1 MMNIPES
8 LMNRILSGKCV
19 LFLGAGATKESGG
32 ALGKELGKYIYD
44 EIGDIGVDYKE
55 NLARYTQMLVNSGY
69 RDEIERI
76 IRKRFTDLRP
86 NEKFSLISEIPW
98 KAIYTTNYDDL
109 IEKAYMKQH
118 FYNCIVNPNV
128 AIPQGDVGADVFLY
142 KMNGD
147 INVVYN
153 GDNPLVI
160 TLDDLRANELKNE
173 KMIVQ
178 LMKDLNDTFI
188 FLGYSFQ
195 DENEIVTEIL
205 KTFQKCDRWESV
217 KEKYVILPEIS
228 EDTELDLRSYR
239 IHYLRGTSDEFFET
253 VSKKSQNDYKVKLRA
268 LHNTFSSNIFLK
280 QLQPQMLQYISE
292 RFDVFEQGRDYPND
306 SKNYYRG
313 GQVNWGIVSNH
324 FDISRDVEIRE
335 IDGVKKD
342 STIDSLYLYIKER
355 ADKNK
360 LQKIL
365 LTGTAVSGKT
375 TAIYRCAYDLM
386 INGMLSMIFKQQA
399 NYKEGILSTIYEETK
414 QPFVIFAD
422 DIFVDIVEIIKML
435 NEAQRNNLPLVF
447 ILSIRI
453 ADWANTLS
461 SYNKSVLCPFDVEI
475 TMKDSFNQDEAVV
488 FVDKLIKSGLIST
501 CNAYEKRGYVNKF
514 QNCKNIIQVLIELID
529 QNRIIDS
536 LSSEYD
542 SLCKE
547 TKYAYSI
554 VSLIYRYGIK
564 VRWEVL
570 QRTIARNFEFTWD
583 DFIKKVL
590 RNDAKGNLY
599 EDEIQGNFYI
609 WGRNRYIC
617 EMIAQI
623 HFGGNYSDEL
633 RALKEVVKSCAGI
646 EQDERFAGSLIHS
659 ILQDEK
665 IEYTRDQV
673 LDLLDYSIDI
683 LESAN
688 NCSFINHMKGE
699 YNLRLNDYSGAIR
712 CFESNV
718 QNKLNEEYS
727 IHSLG
732 KTYFYMAQREDV
744 HSGKYRMY
752 MNMAVDKLFQ
762 GVKVYRKNQFY
773 YGLLIQ
779 IFQYLH
785 LNGTLS
791 EKDSRV
797 ESEVEKIA
805 IANLGKKT
813 YDNLLNEK
821 MVSMD

>member
-1 MMNIPES
+1 MNIPES
-8 LMNRILSGKCV
+8 LMTKILNGKCV

-32 ALGKELGKYIYD
+32 AVGNELGKYIYD
-44 EIGDIGVDYKE
+44 EIGDIGIGYKE
-55 NLARYTQMLVNSGY
+55 NLARYTQLLVDSGY

-76 IRKRFTDLRP
+76 VRKRFSDLKP
-86 NEKFSLISEIPW
+86 NKKFSLISEIPW

-109 IEKAYMKQH
+109 VEKAYKKQH

-128 AIPQGDVGADVFLY
+128 MIPQGNVEADVFLY

-147 INVVYN
+147 INVPYN
-153 GDNPLVI
+153 GGNPLVI
-160 TLDDLRANELKNE
+160 SLNDLRANMLKNE
-173 KMIVQ
+173 KMIKQ

-228 EDTELDLRSYR
+228 EDTELDLNSYR
-239 IHYLRGTSDEFFET
+239 IRYLRGTSDEFFET
-253 VSKKSQNDYKVKLRA
+253 VSKKAQNDYKVKMRA

-292 RFDVFEQGRDYPND
+292 RFDIFEQGRDYPID

-313 GQVNWGIVSNH
+313 GQVNWGIVSND
-324 FDISRDVEIRE
+324 FDISRDVDIKEIE
-335 IDGVKKD
+335 DKKRD
-342 STIDSLYLYIKER
+342 STTDSLYLYIKEK

-386 INGMLSMIFKQQA
+386 TNGMLSIIFKQQA

-414 QPFVIFAD
+414 QPFAIFAD
-422 DIFVDIVEIIKML
+422 DIFVDITEIIKML
-435 NEAQRNNLPLVF
+435 NEAQRNNLPLIF
-447 ILSIRI
+447 ILSIRN

-461 SYNKSVLCPFDVEI
+461 SYNKTVLCPFDAEI
-475 TMKDSFNQDEAVV
+475 TMKDSFGKDEAVV
-488 FVDKLIKSGLIST
+488 FVDKLIESDLISV
-501 CNAYEKRGYVNKF
+501 CNDYEKRGYVNKF
-514 QNCKNIIQVLIELID
+514 QTCKNIIQVLIELID

-536 LSSEYD
+536 LSGEYD
-542 SLCKE
+542 SLCEE
-547 TKYAYSI
+547 TKYAYGI
-554 VSLIYRYGIK
+554 VSLVYRYGIK

-570 QRTIARNFEFTWD
+570 QRVIARRFEFTWE
-583 DFIKKVL
+583 DFIEKVL
-590 RNDAKGNLY
+590 KNDAKGNLY
-599 EDEIQGNFYI
+599 EDKIQGNFYI

-623 HFGGNYSDEL
+623 HFEGNYSDEL
-633 RALKEVVKSCAGI
+633 QALKEIVKSCAGI
-646 EQDERFAGSLIHS
+646 EQDERFIGNLIHS

-665 IEYTRDQV
+665 IEYTKDQV

-683 LESAN
+683 LENSN

-699 YNLRLNDYSGAIR
+699 YNLRLNDYNGAIR

-732 KTYFYMAQREDV
+732 KSYFYMAQGEDI
-744 HSGKYRMY
+744 HSGKYRMH
-752 MNMAVDKLFQ
+752 MNLAVDRLFQ
-762 GVKVYRKNQFY
+762 GVKVYKKNPFY

-779 IFQYLH
+779 VFQYLH
-785 LNGTLS
+785 SNGTLS
-791 EKDSRV
+791 ERDRRV

-805 IANLGKKT
+805 IANLGKGT

-821 MVSMD
+821 LVSMD